1 MTTSPNA
8 PSRTTPNLNAVPNA
22 FWVGLAIGLLG
33 FGVKLSQTSTQTHN
47 GEDTSCSSVDL
58 TGFFVAIALG
68 VCAWVTW
75 SPTVQRLADKPP
87 VALRAGLVAILA
99 RPGRRPPAAR
109 LRADP
114 LPLLIV

>member
-22 FWVGLAIGLLG
+22 FWIGLAIGLLG

-47 GEDTSCSSVDL
+47 GEVTSCSSVDL

-87 VALRAGLVAILA
+87 VALRAGLVAILLA
-99 RPGRRPPAAR
+99 LAAVHPAAR